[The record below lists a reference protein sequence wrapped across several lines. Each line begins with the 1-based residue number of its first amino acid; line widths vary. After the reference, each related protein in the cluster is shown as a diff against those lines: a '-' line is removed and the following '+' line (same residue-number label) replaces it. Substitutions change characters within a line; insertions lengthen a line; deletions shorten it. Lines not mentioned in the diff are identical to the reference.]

1 MSYVWILGA
10 LLACGGQKTG
20 GGGSDSGLAETGQPG
35 GETGQPGDSDS
46 GGGGDS
52 GHTGESGDTSVADL
66 YGTAPE
72 TSFPPPEFS
81 ATNRD
86 ESPRGP
92 EDLVGRP
99 TVMWF
104 YPAATTSG

>member
-1 MSYVWILGA
+1 MRKVLVLGA
-10 LLACGGQKTG
+10 LLACGGDKTG
-20 GGGSDSGLAETGQPG
+20 GGGTESGLAETGQPA
-35 GETGQPGDSDS
+35 GETGDSGSGDS
-46 GGGGDS
+46 GDS
-52 GHTGESGDTSVADL
+52 GHSGESGDTSVADL
-66 YGTAPE
+66 HGTVPE

-86 ESPRGP
+86 ETPRGP
-92 EDLVGRP
+92 DDLVGRP